1 MSETSIKIEDSLF
14 NELSKNYSDKE
25 RITLK
30 KAYDLASEGHSD
42 QKRHSGEPY
51 ITHPLHVA
59 LYLSN
64 LSMDIETIV
73 SAILHDLIEDTDITY
88 KDLKKELDEHK
99 QGFQCN
105 GSSN

>member
-1 MSETSIKIEDSLF
+1 MSETSIKKEDSLF
-14 NELSKNYSDKE
+14 NELSKNYSDKD

-64 LSMDIETIV
+64 LIICGTFFIY
-73 SAILHDLIEDTDITY
+73 IFIII
-88 KDLKKELDEHK
+88 
-99 QGFQCN
+99 FQKF
-105 GSSN
+105 

>member
-42 QKRHSGEPY
+42 QK
-51 ITHPLHVA
+51 
-59 LYLSN
+59 
-64 LSMDIETIV
+64 DILESHI
-73 SAILHDLIEDTDITY
+73 
-88 KDLKKELDEHK
+88 
-99 QGFQCN
+99 
-105 GSSN
+105 